1 MRSAAPRSLLALIL
15 ISLLAGACGGSSSP
29 ATEAEERR
37 QVLQQRFPDIVGASF
52 DPIGD
57 TTWSVR
63 VTLSSPYDSEDRYA
77 DAWRVLLPN
86 GTVLGT
92 RQLTHDHAAEQPFT
106 RALNNVEI
114 PEDTQSVLIEGH
126 DLINGWSED
135 TIEFDLPERKDR
147 SSSDSP
153 ET

>member
-15 ISLLAGACGGSSSP
+15 ISLLAGACGGSPSP
-29 ATEAEERR
+29 ATAAEERR

-77 DAWRVLLPN
+77 DAWRVLLPD

-114 PEDTQSVLIEGH
+114 PEATSILDYVARYL
-126 DLINGWSED
+126 DLYD
-135 TIEFDLPERKDR
+135 RKQR
-147 SSSDSP
+147 GEAP
-153 ET
+153 REIRRLAVPAR